1 MKLYKNVPIEDL
13 NKIME
18 NGILPISET
27 NNNNWEDG
35 LRGCNPT
42 FLVYLFSPLTE
53 QTTFIE
59 YGIALL
65 EVEVPESTVI
75 ETVIRKS
82 DNHKKLYKEY
92 ITNFVPVENIKNIF
106 LPKIFKKRLN
116 NFIDKSFRNKVYWC
130 DVELKN
136 DNMFCIEK
144 NLVNEFID
152 NVELLCT
159 NDNYF
164 KAVRKDRTF
173 LTFNIN
179 YKIDFKFD
187 KNDFSRECKI
197 FNDSYGFNIVSF
209 DENGK
214 NFFIKSDFH
223 FKNEFYFIDNNCKL
237 DKNDCKILE
246 TFKSNVTIYGA
257 NSHKELLFLKCYKK
271 IELLFYKYYYIFK
284 IYK

>member
-13 NKIME
+13 SKIME

-27 NNNNWEDG
+27 NNNNWEDR

-92 ITNFVPVENIKNIF
+92 VTNFVSVENIKNIF

-116 NFIDKSFRNKVYWC
+116 NFIDKSFKDKVYWC
-130 DVELKN
+130 DVDLKN
-136 DNMFCIEK
+136 KEIPFFTED
-144 NLVNEFID
+144 LVDEFIK
-152 NVELLCT
+152 NVELSCT
-159 NDNYF
+159 NDHYF
-164 KAVRKDRTF
+164 RAIRADRTF
-173 LTFNIN
+173 LDFDIN

-187 KNDFSRECKI
+187 KNNFKRECKKFKDTLGI
-197 FNDSYGFNIVSF
+197 NAVSF
-209 DENGK
+209 YENGK
-214 NFFIKSDFH
+214 NFFIKCDYDFE
-223 FKNEFYFIDNNCKL
+223 NIFYFIDNNCKL
-237 DKNDCKILE
+237 ENAEILE
-246 TFKSNVTIYGA
+246 TFKSDITLYGA
-257 NSHKELLFLKCYKK
+257 GSHKELLFLKCYKK
-271 IELLFYKYYYIFK
+271 IELLFYKGNHIFK